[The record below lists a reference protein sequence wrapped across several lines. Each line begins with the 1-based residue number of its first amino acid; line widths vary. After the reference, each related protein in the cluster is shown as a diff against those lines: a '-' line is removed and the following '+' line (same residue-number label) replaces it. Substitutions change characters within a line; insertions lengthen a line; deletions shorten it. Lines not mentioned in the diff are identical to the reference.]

1 MATLEK
7 DSKVPKINGKEI
19 LVSTSNDTQYLTAEE
34 WRERG
39 FSTEPMIDIDQL
51 CKDNNIN
58 KGIIPLTEEA
68 DVCAFDIYEFDNL
81 SSRVYEYIPVTDEQ
95 AKEYFTLQEDALHWD
110 DEGFDTEGELLS
122 IEEYAAYEKALKD
135 ITTFKWKKVVKWLE
149 STMYKNAVA
158 FGMAKE
164 GQLITPCYRDY
175 PLTLVP
181 LKTVF
186 E

>member
-1 MATLEK
+1 
-7 DSKVPKINGKEI
+7 
-19 LVSTSNDTQYLTAEE
+19 
-34 WRERG
+34 
-39 FSTEPMIDIDQL
+39 MIDIDQL

-68 DVCAFDIYEFDNL
+68 DVCEFDIYEFDNL
-81 SSRVYEYIPVTDEQ
+81 SSSVYEYIPVTDEQ
-95 AKEYFTLQEDALHWD
+95 AKEYFTLKEDAV
-110 DEGFDTEGELLS
+110 ESDTT
-122 IEEYAAYEKALKD
+122 A
-135 ITTFKWKKVVKWLE
+135 KWKKVDEWLE

-164 GQLITPCYRDY
+164 GQLITPCYKDY

>member
-1 MATLEK
+1 MFSNKAKTYLKENKMATFEN
-7 DSKVPKINGKEI
+7 DSKVSKINGKEI
-19 LVSTSNDTQYLTAEE
+19 LVSTSNETQNLTAEE
-34 WRERG
+34 WSERG

-68 DVCAFDIYEFDNL
+68 DVCEFDIYEFDNL
-81 SSRVYEYIPVTDEQ
+81 SSSVYEYIPVTDEQ
-95 AKEYFTLQEDALHWD
+95 AKEYFTLKEDAV
-110 DEGFDTEGELLS
+110 ESDTT
-122 IEEYAAYEKALKD
+122 A
-135 ITTFKWKKVVKWLE
+135 KWKKVDEWLE

-164 GQLITPCYRDY
+164 GQLITPCYKDY